1 VVKEVEKDRSNYQIR
16 RKSVVLKKKRLRMKE
31 YFPLQFKIMN
41 RKMID
46 FGIPLLIGYT
56 VLPLV
61 FIFLSNYLFE
71 KTEFAN
77 YAYGL
82 LALSFVS
89 KLSEPKRND
98 FLKSIFNVDDYKIL
112 RILEN
117 IIYCLPFTLFLVYQ
131 EQLAFSGILNLFAIT
146 VALFNFR
153 LKLNAT
159 IPTPFGKKP
168 FEFSVG
174 FRKTFYIFPIAYF
187 LTYISISVGNFN
199 LGIFSMLLI
208 GVTCFS
214 YYSKL
219 ENEYFIWNYNLSS
232 KNFLKEKTK
241 TCLLFF
247 TSLSLPIIIAL
258 GISFFKDIDILIAFL
273 LLCYA
278 YLTAIIFAKYSSF
291 PNEMS
296 MSQGVLIAIS
306 LMFPPILLIFISLFY
321 SQSIKKLST
330 ILND

>member
-1 VVKEVEKDRSNYQIR
+1 
-16 RKSVVLKKKRLRMKE
+16 
-31 YFPLQFKIMN
+31 
-41 RKMID
+41 MID
-46 FGIPLLIGYT
+46 FGMPLFIGYT

-61 FIFLSNYLFE
+61 FIFFSNYLFE

-98 FLKSIFNVDDYKIL
+98 FLKSIFNANDYKTL

-131 EQLAFSGILNLFAIT
+131 KQLAFSGILNLIVIT

-153 LKLNAT
+153 SKFNAT

-174 FRKTFYIFPIAYF
+174 FRRTFYVFPIAYF

-199 LGIFSMLLI
+199 LGVFSMLLI

-232 KNFLKEKTK
+232 KEFLKEKTK

-247 TSLSLPIIIAL
+247 TFLSLPIIMAL
-258 GISFFKDIDILIAFL
+258 GISFFKEIDVLIAFL

-278 YLTAIIFAKYSSF
+278 YLTAIIFAK
-291 PNEMS
+291 
-296 MSQGVLIAIS
+296 
-306 LMFPPILLIFISLFY
+306 
-321 SQSIKKLST
+321 
-330 ILND
+330 